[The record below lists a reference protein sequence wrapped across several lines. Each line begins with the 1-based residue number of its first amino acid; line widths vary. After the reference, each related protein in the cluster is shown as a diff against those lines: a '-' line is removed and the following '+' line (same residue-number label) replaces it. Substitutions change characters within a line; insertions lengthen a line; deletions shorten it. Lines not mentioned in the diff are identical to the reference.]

1 VKLQFFN
8 TRYIITQIFVRNDLL
23 LFYQINFRLPKFYK
37 LLICIFFHFFQVSHW
52 SQKWF
57 THFFLFVVVFGYS
70 LLGAFI
76 FMAIESP
83 HEQAIRADFF
93 REKVSNVIPKQ
104 LMLFCLQTH
113 CGGEASFCAC
123 VYVFLF
129 LNKRACYIQK
139 YNETHTAFLARRDAF

>member
-1 VKLQFFN
+1 L
-8 TRYIITQIFVRNDLL
+8 RIF
-23 LFYQINFRLPKFYK
+23 
-37 LLICIFFHFFQVSHW
+37 CAFFQVSHW

-93 REKVSNVIPKQ
+93 REKVSRYVNKQ
-104 LMLFCLQTH
+104 SHPQT
-113 CGGEASFCAC
+113 ADA
-123 VYVFLF
+123 FLF
-129 LNKRACYIQK
+129 TNTLW
-139 YNETHTAFLARRDAF
+139 

>member
-1 VKLQFFN
+1 
-8 TRYIITQIFVRNDLL
+8 
-23 LFYQINFRLPKFYK
+23 
-37 LLICIFFHFFQVSHW
+37 VSHW

-93 REKVSNVIPKQ
+93 REKVSRYVKQ
-104 LMLFCLQTH
+104 SHPQT
-113 CGGEASFCAC
+113 ADA
-123 VYVFLF
+123 FLF
-129 LNKRACYIQK
+129 TNTLW
-139 YNETHTAFLARRDAF
+139 

>member
-1 VKLQFFN
+1 
-8 TRYIITQIFVRNDLL
+8 
-23 LFYQINFRLPKFYK
+23 
-37 LLICIFFHFFQVSHW
+37 VSHW

-93 REKVSNVIPKQ
+93 REKVSKAIPKQ

-113 CGGEASFCAC
+113 CGRRHLFALVYMYFIVEQAC
-123 VYVFLF
+123 L
-129 LNKRACYIQK
+129 LLTKI
-139 YNETHTAFLARRDAF
+139 